1 MAGRLGIDT
10 GGTFTDLIG
19 LDDASGALVVAK
31 TPSTPS
37 APVVALANA
46 LEASRVP
53 TAAIDFLI
61 LGTTVA
67 TNALLQRQ
75 GAEVIFL
82 TTAGFEDV
90 PYIQRMNRRYHYSL
104 TWTKPTPLVK
114 RRDCVGVVERLD
126 YHGRV
131 VTALDDE
138 TLETVAY
145 EVQRRLEG
153 RDPARV
159 AFAVCL
165 LFAYANPAHELKLGA
180 FLGQRFPDIPVSLSH
195 QVAPIWRE
203 YERGSTVIA
212 DAYIKPTLQGYLGSI
227 RARLAE
233 MDFRAPWA
241 IMKSNGGNA
250 VPDA

>member
-1 MAGRLGIDT
+1 MGVRIGIDT

-19 LDDASGALVVAK
+19 LDSATGALVVAK
-31 TPSTPS
+31 TPSTPGE
-37 APVVALANA
+37 PVQAIAHA

-53 TAAIDFLI
+53 PTDIEFLI
-61 LGTTVA
+61 LGTTIA

-104 TWTKPTPLVK
+104 VWTKPKPLVK
-114 RRDCVGVVERLD
+114 HRDCIGVAERLD

-131 VTALDDE
+131 VSALDDE
-138 TLETVAY
+138 GLETVAY

-165 LFAYANPAHELKLGA
+165 LFSYANPE
-180 FLGQRFPDIPVSLSH
+180 
-195 QVAPIWRE
+195 
-203 YERGSTVIA
+203 
-212 DAYIKPTLQGYLGSI
+212 
-227 RARLAE
+227 
-233 MDFRAPWA
+233 
-241 IMKSNGGNA
+241 
-250 VPDA
+250 